1 MLDPKPHIRP
11 RSPMLLPLAAVAT
24 ATAAYAARTLVARRT
39 ERASAARLRPGSD
52 GIIPGAGPIDLEGH
66 GRGAALLLHGFG
78 DTPQTLAYLAAHLN
92 AQGWAVRAPLLPG
105 HGRSLRA
112 FAESRAEHW
121 LSAAREELTAMR
133 ARHGRVALVGLSMGG
148 ALATILAAE
157 QSDTPALALVA
168 PYLSMPTLVQRV
180 ARAHHLCAPFA
191 PYLAGR
197 GERSIHDPSERP
209 KNLAYGMSTP
219 RLLFELL
226 QVVRLAQAAAP
237 RVVAPTLVVQS
248 REDNRIPTDAGERSY
263 ALFQAPVRRLV
274 WLEGCGHLITVDYER
289 DRVFAAVEEWLG
301 EHAASRGPAVASG
314 PDPASN
320 GVVRRAMLRQTPA

>member
-1 MLDPKPHIRP
+1 
-11 RSPMLLPLAAVAT
+11 MLLPLAAVAT
-24 ATAAYAARTLVARRT
+24 AAYAARALVARRT
-39 ERASAARLRPGSD
+39 ERTSAARLRPGAD
-52 GIIPGAGPIDLEGH
+52 GIVPGAGPIELEGR

-78 DTPQTLAYLAAHLN
+78 DTPQTLTYLAEHLN

-121 LSAAREELTAMR
+121 LSAAREGLAAMR
-133 ARHGRVALVGLSMGG
+133 ARHGPVALVGLSMGG

-157 QSDTPALALVA
+157 QQDTPAIALVA

-180 ARAHHLCAPFA
+180 ARAHHLCTPFA

-226 QVVRLAQAAAP
+226 QVVRLARAAAP
-237 RVVAPTLVVQS
+237 QVGAPTLVVQS
-248 REDNRIPTDAGERSY
+248 REDNRIPADAGERAY

-274 WLEGCGHLITVDYER
+274 WLEGCGHLITVDYGR

-301 EHAASRGPAVASG
+301 EHAPPGGAVDTSA
-314 PDPASN
+314 PDSTPN
-320 GVVRRAMLRQTPA
+320 GVVRRALLRQTPA